1 MYSRIFRS
9 KVEQIN
15 NKGDKKMAIND
26 VLAEVV
32 EKLGLK
38 DSEIDTLSKSR
49 ATLDASIRNNQDQ
62 LEAMN
67 DDIDAIEAQIRLK
80 KKTYNE
86 TTSTAKQK
94 IVKRELMTLLSTHK
108 RKSEIIDVIA
118 DRIDNDRA
126 LYDKLEIVIFALK
139 NPARTDA
146 IETATSDY
154 DIIMEEWEKEN
165 SAMKDLQDK
174 QYQSTSDENISLE
187 TVEKQLEKKKDEQFE
202 KELAEF

>member
-1 MYSRIFRS
+1 
-9 KVEQIN
+9 
-15 NKGDKKMAIND
+15 MAIND

-67 DDIDAIEAQIRLK
+67 DDIDAIEAQIRVK

-139 NPARTDA
+139 NPVRTGT
-146 IETATSDY
+146 IESTTSDY
-154 DIIMEEWEKEN
+154 DMIMEEWEKEN

-174 QYQSTSDENISLE
+174 QYQSSADENISLE
-187 TVEKQLEKKKDEQFE
+187 MVEKQLEKEKDEQFE